1 MRPIVR
7 QATMADKN
15 EIWNF
20 LKRAYGKR
28 SKFKFPKRWNWE
40 FVENPYWEG
49 MQLPIY
55 LAIQDG
61 KIIGQ
66 TCAMYIPLRIGM
78 DTYKA
83 AWSVDTIVLPE
94 YRRQG
99 IGGQLQRMSASM
111 HRIFMSLSMSP
122 TNRRIKS
129 KLGSKPIVTVYSFR
143 RWIKVNRVSFC
154 NAVKRRIAKS
164 KFLSELWRLGCRFL
178 YLDGILVSIINAG
191 IAIRISLAKQPDPDS
206 DITIREVA
214 VFDDEIDKF
223 WEKTRHQ
230 YGVMVERNRKYLNWK
245 YVEQPHMK
253 HRKFIATR
261 DNEICGYIVL
271 RKGEPPESNVGI
283 ISDLYSSIE
292 DNKTLG
298 KLIGFA
304 VDFFANNVE
313 AIRCATSIDEFKEIL
328 TRFCFSN
335 EQEDVLMAY
344 SNENGLITKLKSQL
358 GPWFLSKGDHDWDQY
373 PLAKLKYK
381 FSFFHMDALPVF
393 QHLVKLLFKD
403 STSGAST

>member
-1 MRPIVR
+1 MKAIVR
-7 QATMADKN
+7 QATMADKD
-15 EIWNF
+15 EIWNL
-20 LKRAYGKR
+20 LKKAYGQR

-49 MQLPIY
+49 KELPIY
-55 LAIQDG
+55 IAVQDG
-61 KIIGQ
+61 KIVGQ
-66 TCAMYIPLRIGM
+66 TCAMYVPLSMGR
-78 DTYKA
+78 DTYQA

-94 YRRQG
+94 CRRQG
-99 IGGQLQRMSASM
+99 IGGQLQRLSASM

-122 TNRRIKS
+122 ANRRIKT
-129 KLGSKPIVTVYSFR
+129 KFGSKPIVTVYSLR

-154 NAVKRRIAKS
+154 NAVTRRIAKS
-164 KFLSELWRLGCRFL
+164 KSLSESWELGCRFL
-178 YLDGILVSIINAG
+178 CLDGILMSIINAG
-191 IAIRISLAKQPDPDS
+191 IAIRNSLAKQPDPNS

-214 VFDDEIDKF
+214 IFHDEIDKF

-230 YGVMVERNRKYLNWK
+230 YGVMVERDRKYLNWK

-261 DNEICGYIVL
+261 DNEICGYMVL
-271 RKGEPPESNVGI
+271 RKSELPESNVGI

-292 DNKTLG
+292 DKKTLE

-313 AIRCATSIDEFKEIL
+313 AIRCATSIDEFKEVL

-335 EQEDVLMAY
+335 EQEDVLVAY
-344 SNENGLITKLKSQL
+344 SNENGLMKKLEGHQ
-358 GPWFLSKGDHDWDQY
+358 GPWFMSKGDHDWDQY
-373 PLAKLKYK
+373 PLARLKYK
-381 FSFFHMDALPVF
+381 FSIFHLSAFPIFRRFVD
-393 QHLVKLLFKD
+393 LLFKD
-403 STSGAST
+403 KNK